1 MAAMAIE
8 EVKNTVSVL
17 LKKILKA
24 KDVKVIKVAR
34 VDDGW
39 ETESEVYEE
48 NAFIKSLGLSTKAQD
63 HHLYEVKLDHKF
75 EIQSYGRK
83 QNSNLIY

>member
-48 NAFIKSLGLSTKAQD
+48 NAFIKSLGLSTKA
-63 HHLYEVKLDHKF
+63 
-75 EIQSYGRK
+75 
-83 QNSNLIY
+83 